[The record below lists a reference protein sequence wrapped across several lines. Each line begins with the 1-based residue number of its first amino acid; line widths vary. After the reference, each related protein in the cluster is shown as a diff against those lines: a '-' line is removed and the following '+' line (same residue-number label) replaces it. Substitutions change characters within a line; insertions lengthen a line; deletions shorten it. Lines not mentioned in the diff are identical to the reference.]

1 MPFGNMSLPELA
13 KHLGIDARE
22 LQRWAEKGR
31 LPGMM
36 VGGQWRF
43 NKAEMLDWVQS
54 ELHNLDQRHL
64 RELEKVMSGSED
76 RIISRMLPPLGV
88 EMNLPARSR
97 DSLLRELVALAD
109 RTGLLYDREG
119 LLAALQEREELCSTA
134 LPKGLAIPH
143 PRRPL
148 PYAFAEPLICVAR
161 VPSGLPFSAPD
172 GRLTDLFV
180 LVCCLDERSHLSC
193 LARLAMMFSNTN
205 LADEL
210 RDTDD
215 RTSALARL
223 ISAEQSALRVRI
235 K

>member
-76 RIISRMLPPLGV
+76 RIISRMLPPQGV

-97 DSLLRELVALAD
+97 DSLLRELTELAN
-109 RTGLLYDREG
+109 RTGQLYDKAG
-119 LLAALQEREELCSTA
+119 LLAALREREDLCSTA

-148 PYAFAEPLICVAR
+148 PYSFAEPLLCVAR

-193 LARLAMMFSNTN
+193 LARLALMFTNTD

-210 RDTDD
+210 RDTND
-215 RTSALARL
+215 RASALERL
-223 ISAEQSALRVRI
+223 IAAENNVLRLQG